1 MNENGS
7 GGQYADIP
15 DPELMRLVGTGDQD
29 AFVVLIRRHQQ
40 PLLNFF
46 RRLGAYNDAE
56 DLVQET
62 FLRVFRYR
70 FKYRP
75 VAKFTTFLYTV
86 ARHAWADGLR
96 KAMRRE
102 ALCERA
108 ATELP
113 ASDDSAGKRLHAAMD
128 AQTALEQLSEKLRVV
143 IVMSLYQ
150 GLKYDEIAGILDIP
164 VGTVKSRMFT
174 ALSKLKEMLRDNK

>member
-1 MNENGS
+1 
-7 GGQYADIP
+7 
-15 DPELMRLVGTGDQD
+15 
-29 AFVVLIRRHQQ
+29 
-40 PLLNFF
+40 
-46 RRLGAYNDAE
+46 LGAHGDDE

-62 FLRVFRYR
+62 LLRVFRYR

-102 ALCERA
+102 ALYERA
-108 ATELP
+108 ATELS
-113 ASDDSAGKRLHAAMD
+113 ASDDGAGKRLHAAMD

-150 GLKYDEIAGILDIP
+150 GLKYDEIAETLDIP
-164 VGTVKSRMFT
+164 VGTVKSRVFT
-174 ALSKLKEMLRDNK
+174 ALSQLKEILRDNK